1 VELVEKKAVA
11 LNKVE
16 WETDKVPTN
25 SRIERR
31 KANQMASRPKTAQG
45 RTRLRHRLW
54 GALAQPKVQYAIFRS
69 DIRAQALICY
79 FSNTPARLLD
89 YL

>member
-1 VELVEKKAVA
+1 MEEY
-11 LNKVE
+11 LN
-16 WETDKVPTN
+16 
-25 SRIERR
+25 
-31 KANQMASRPKTAQG
+31 ANG
-45 RTRLRHRLW
+45 
-54 GALAQPKVQYAIFRS
+54 KVQYAIFRS

>member
-1 VELVEKKAVA
+1 MEEYLNANEK
-11 LNKVE
+11 
-16 WETDKVPTN
+16 
-25 SRIERR
+25 I
-31 KANQMASRPKTAQG
+31 
-45 RTRLRHRLW
+45 
-54 GALAQPKVQYAIFRS
+54 QYAIFQS